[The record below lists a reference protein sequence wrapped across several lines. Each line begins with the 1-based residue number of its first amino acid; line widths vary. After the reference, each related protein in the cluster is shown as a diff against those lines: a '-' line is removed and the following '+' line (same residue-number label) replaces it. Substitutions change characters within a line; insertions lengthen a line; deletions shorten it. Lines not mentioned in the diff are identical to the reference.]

1 MVPTQLST
9 RRSLGPRTSTSR
21 PPLSPLSSN
30 TNSLQPIK
38 ETRAKQSA
46 LWRDLILAYC
56 KHKKVRESKRE
67 MESGESGIK
76 PRLPLLNLFS
86 PLPLFPQQQKQIFVL
101 STTDDGPLFANNEI
115 NREGL

>member
-1 MVPTQLST
+1 
-9 RRSLGPRTSTSR
+9 
-21 PPLSPLSSN
+21 
-30 TNSLQPIK
+30 
-38 ETRAKQSA
+38 
-46 LWRDLILAYC
+46 
-56 KHKKVRESKRE
+56 